1 MKQKIR
7 KFISLLLVS
16 LFLFNTSTFAAEIT
30 SDSSDT
36 NSATTQASARKAIVI
51 IPGISGST
59 LRNAD
64 TKDVVWLHATR
75 HQQLV
80 CTETGATNYNIESF
94 NDDNYGT
101 FDTYNTLYN
110 SLRNAFE
117 DEYEIIFFDYDWR
130 MSNTTT
136 ASNLATE
143 LAPYSEVVL
152 VAHSMGGLVAGR
164 YLTSRATNRNKVSAF
179 ISLGTP
185 YVGAAKTIQ
194 AMESGEFLDVFII
207 GDLDIVKSSVKNIC
221 TTINGAFQLLPTS
234 NYYSKTSTYPIA
246 VGSTNYSSTQALSFM
261 KSRSW
266 GKKQD
271 GSAKPMF
278 TTASTF
284 HNSMFYNDKHATEL
298 SGIPTWTFAGT
309 GLDTVSTVKYT
320 TSGATTTPATSN
332 AGDGTVLVKSAG
344 YGTPDY
350 TYSGVSHISLAKNST
365 VISRVISCISSAT
378 GATARA
384 SSVLP
389 TADTDTREYTADE
402 LEFNDRGWLL
412 NEDTKRINVVSS
424 NNDIDIS
431 INGKPIIVRG
441 DQLFVTD
448 SNGCEEYVGMTCTFN
463 ENGETLFTLIDDDY
477 DIQIDSDTDSIR
489 VEYVDAGYYE
499 KVVEYSDLL
508 QGTVYQLTVKNHQ
521 LMDTNC
527 HSQAINSANVQSIDV
542 APTHVATPTELST
555 LNDG

>member
-1 MKQKIR
+1 M
-7 KFISLLLVS
+7 
-16 LFLFNTSTFAAEIT
+16 
-30 SDSSDT
+30 
-36 NSATTQASARKAIVI
+36 
-51 IPGISGST
+51 
-59 LRNAD
+59 
-64 TKDVVWLHATR
+64 
-75 HQQLV
+75 
-80 CTETGATNYNIESF
+80 
-94 NDDNYGT
+94 
-101 FDTYNTLYN
+101 
-110 SLRNAFE
+110 
-117 DEYEIIFFDYDWR
+117 
-130 MSNTTT
+130 
-136 ASNLATE
+136 
-143 LAPYSEVVL
+143 
-152 VAHSMGGLVAGR
+152 
-164 YLTSRATNRNKVSAF
+164 
-179 ISLGTP
+179 
-185 YVGAAKTIQ
+185 
-194 AMESGEFLDVFII
+194 
-207 GDLDIVKSSVKNIC
+207 
-221 TTINGAFQLLPTS
+221 
-234 NYYSKTSTYPIA
+234 
-246 VGSTNYSSTQALSFM
+246 
-261 KSRSW
+261 
-266 GKKQD
+266 
-271 GSAKPMF
+271 
-278 TTASTF
+278 
-284 HNSMFYNDKHATEL
+284 
-298 SGIPTWTFAGT
+298 
-309 GLDTVSTVKYT
+309 
-320 TSGATTTPATSN
+320 
-332 AGDGTVLVKSAG
+332 LVKSAG